1 MRKRAAEREP
11 SSRTKHEAAMVERI
25 HLVRHGHHAMLG
37 RRLCGRMPGV
47 QLDDLGCR
55 QMSRCA
61 EMIAE
66 TPAAIQSSPQRR
78 TQQSASILAWHFCL
92 PVEIAPDVD
101 EIDYGEWTAR
111 ALADLEGDT
120 RWRRWNARRSASR
133 PPGGE
138 SMRALQQRIIRHL
151 ENLRHIQADG
161 SIVIVSHA
169 EPIRAALLYY
179 SRTPLDHFLSIEVDP
194 ASVSTLAVDKS
205 GIRISQINQQVPA

>member
-1 MRKRAAEREP
+1 MLE
-11 SSRTKHEAAMVERI
+11 TI

-37 RRLCGRMPGV
+37 HRLCGRMPGV
-47 QLDDLGCR
+47 QLDDLGCW

-61 EMIAE
+61 EMIPGKP
-66 TPAAIQSSPQRR
+66 TVIQSSPQRR

-92 PVEIAPDVD
+92 PVEIAPEVD

-111 ALADLEGDT
+111 AFVDLEGDA
-120 RWRRWNARRSASR
+120 RWRKWNARRSAIR

-138 SMRALQQRIIRHL
+138 SMRALQHRIIRHL
-151 ENLRHIQADG
+151 ENLRHMQADG

-194 ASVSTLAVDKS
+194 ASVSTLVVDRS
-205 GIRISQINQQVPA
+205 GIRIARIHQQVPA

>member
-1 MRKRAAEREP
+1 MKY
-11 SSRTKHEAAMVERI
+11 EAAMLETI

-37 RRLCGRMPGV
+37 HRLCGRMPGV

-78 TQQSASILAWHFCL
+78 TQQSASILAWHFGL
-92 PVEIAPDVD
+92 PVEIAPEAD
-101 EIDYGEWTAR
+101 EIDYGEWTS
-111 ALADLEGDT
+111 LNFADLEGDT
-120 RWRRWNARRSASR
+120 RWNRWNARRSTSR

-138 SMRALQQRIIRHL
+138 SMRALQQRMVQHL
-151 ENLRHIQADG
+151 EQLRRAPAEG

-179 SRTPLDHFLSIEVDP
+179 SRTPLDNFLSIEVAP
-194 ASVSTLAVDKS
+194 ASVSTLAVDRT
-205 GIRISQINQQVPA
+205 GIRISRINRQVPA

>member
-1 MRKRAAEREP
+1 
-11 SSRTKHEAAMVERI
+11 MVETI

-37 RRLCGRMPGV
+37 HRLCGRMPGV

-61 EMIAE
+61 EMIPGR
-66 TPAAIQSSPQRR
+66 PAVIQSSPQRR
-78 TQQSASILAWHFCL
+78 AQQSASILAWHFGL

-101 EIDYGEWTAR
+101 ELDYGEWTSGSFAD
-111 ALADLEGDT
+111 LADDP
-120 RWRRWNARRSASR
+120 RWNRWNTRRSTSR

-138 SMRALQQRIIRHL
+138 SMQALQQRMVQHL
-151 ENLRHIQADG
+151 EQLRRAQADG
-161 SIVIVSHA
+161 AIVIVSHA

-179 SRTPLDHFLSIEVDP
+179 SRTPMDNFPSIEIDP

-205 GIRISQINQQVPA
+205 GIRISRINQQVPA

>member
-1 MRKRAAEREP
+1 
-11 SSRTKHEAAMVERI
+11 MVETI

-37 RRLCGRMPGV
+37 QRLCGRMPGV

-61 EMIAE
+61 EIIPGK
-66 TPAAIQSSPQRR
+66 PAVIQSSPQRR
-78 TQQSASILAWHFCL
+78 TQQSASILAWHFGL

-101 EIDYGEWTAR
+101 EIDYGAWTAR
-111 ALADLEGDT
+111 AFADLEGDT
-120 RWRRWNARRSASR
+120 RWHKWNARRSTSR

-138 SMRALQQRIIRHL
+138 SMRALQHRIIRHL
-151 ENLRHIQADG
+151 ENLRSIQADG

-194 ASVSTLAVDKS
+194 ASVSTLVVDES
-205 GIRISQINQQVPA
+205 GIRIARINQRVPA

>member
-1 MRKRAAEREP
+1 MKN
-11 SSRTKHEAAMVERI
+11 EAAMLETI

-37 RRLCGRMPGV
+37 HRLCGRMPGV

-78 TQQSASILAWHFCL
+78 TQQSASILAWHFGL

-101 EIDYGEWTAR
+101 EIDYGKWTSR
-111 ALADLEGDT
+111 AFADLEGDK
-120 RWRRWNARRSASR
+120 RWNRWNTRRSNSR
-133 PPGGE
+133 PPAGE
-138 SMRALQQRIIRHL
+138 SMRALQQRMVQHL
-151 ENLRHIQADG
+151 EQLRRAEADG
-161 SIVIVSHA
+161 AIVIVSHA

-179 SRTPLDHFLSIEVDP
+179 SRTALDNFLSIEVDP
-194 ASVSTLAVDKS
+194 ASVSTLAVNKS
-205 GIRISQINQQVPA
+205 GIRISRINQNVLT